1 MSRESFNCIAQKYD
15 CITHFTD
22 FMLAFYEVLLSEAVD
37 KLTRFIKHYQCDAY
51 EEIAMFASGLNK
63 DFEAVKN
70 CLLYPHISN
79 GPMEGTNNKIKM
91 VRKRGFGRA
100 GLELL
105 NALLVLPW
113 YYKDLDANTL
123 DNESSVA

>member
-1 MSRESFNCIAQKYD
+1 VVLNI
-15 CITHFTD
+15 FTLLGKIGLLLPYIV
-22 FMLAFYEVLLSEAVD
+22 LAWVLRHLVGP
-37 KLTRFIKHYQCDAY
+37 TPI
-51 EEIAMFASGLNK
+51 GLNK

>member
-1 MSRESFNCIAQKYD
+1 MSRD
-15 CITHFTD
+15 
-22 FMLAFYEVLLSEAVD
+22 VD
-37 KLTRFIKHYQCDAY
+37 KLNRFISHYQCDSN
-51 EEIAMFASGLNK
+51 EEIALFASGLRK

-70 CLLYPHISN
+70 CLLYPNISN

-105 NALLVLPW
+105 NAILVLPW
-113 YYKDLDANTL
+113 YYKDLDIA
-123 DNESSVA
+123 

>member
-1 MSRESFNCIAQKYD
+1 MSRD
-15 CITHFTD
+15 
-22 FMLAFYEVLLSEAVD
+22 VD
-37 KLTRFIKHYQCDAY
+37 KLTRFIRDYQCDAY
-51 EEIAMFASGLNK
+51 EEIALFASGLSK

-70 CLLYPHISN
+70 CLLYPNISN
-79 GPMEGTNNKIKM
+79 GPIEGTNNKIKM

-105 NALLVLPW
+105 NAILVLPC
-113 YYKDLDANTL
+113 YYKDFDANTL

>member
-1 MSRESFNCIAQKYD
+1 MSRDVDNLNR
-15 CITHFTD
+15 FT
-22 FMLAFYEVLLSEAVD
+22 S
-37 KLTRFIKHYQCDAY
+37 HYQCDFN
-51 EEIAMFASGLNK
+51 EEIALFASGLRK

-70 CLLYPHISN
+70 CLLYPNISN

-105 NALLVLPW
+105 NAILVLPW
-113 YYKDLDANTL
+113 YYKDLDVNTL
-123 DNESSVA
+123 HNESSVA

>member
-1 MSRESFNCIAQKYD
+1 
-15 CITHFTD
+15 
-22 FMLAFYEVLLSEAVD
+22 
-37 KLTRFIKHYQCDAY
+37 
-51 EEIAMFASGLNK
+51 
-63 DFEAVKN
+63 
-70 CLLYPHISN
+70 
-79 GPMEGTNNKIKM
+79 MEGTNNKIKM